1 MWWLIKILVLIISLN
16 LVNKEARWHNT
27 LNNACYLHFS
37 VASSTFRMYK
47 FVLIF
52 LKKKKWL
59 GQEKTHYFSNIHMST
74 GTNSRVVVL
83 LYIDLIAV
91 SSSVSLLPCWEVN
104 VWGFCLHVQSQ
115 KLITTAILKYRAGN
129 ETVKL
134 WFLQLSVGRDMY
146 WEFLM
151 DWSTQSQQRVRTWRY
166 SVCVCVCARALMCLG
181 VSVCVYALTCLCA
194 CTAVCICVLPYV
206 CVCDLRKNKS
216 ENKSLKQIFPW
227 LCMSKYLHC
236 TDILWEF

>member
-1 MWWLIKILVLIISLN
+1 MHATFSSQLLPPRSERAN
-16 LVNKEARWHNT
+16 L
-27 LNNACYLHFS
+27 Y
-37 VASSTFRMYK
+37 SSSWRR
-47 FVLIF
+47 
-52 LKKKKWL
+52 KKWL

-74 GTNSRVVVL
+74 GTNSRAVVL

-166 SVCVCVCARALMCLG
+166 RVCVRACVCMSVYSCVWVYVLLYVFVCFLMF
-181 VSVCVYALTCLCA
+181 VCV
-194 CTAVCICVLPYV
+194 I
-206 CVCDLRKNKS
+206 
-216 ENKSLKQIFPW
+216 
-227 LCMSKYLHC
+227 
-236 TDILWEF
+236 WEKTSQRINH

>member
-16 LVNKEARWHNT
+16 LVNKEAQWHNT

-74 GTNSRVVVL
+74 GTNSRAVVL

-166 SVCVCVCARALMCLG
+166 RVCVCVCARTHVFG
-181 VSVCVYALTCLCA
+181 CLC
-194 CTAVCICVLPYV
+194 L
-206 CVCDLRKNKS
+206 CVCTHVFVCMHCCMHLCASICLCVWFEK
-216 ENKSLKQIFPW
+216 KQIR
-227 LCMSKYLHC
+227 
-236 TDILWEF
+236 E